1 MIGLELEEEDVA
13 EEVEGVGK
21 EEDELSDVFVGVA
34 VEVVVVATGLSEVA
48 VTGFGEVEVAGFE
61 EAEVAGVEV
70 AGEGVGEP
78 GVGGAFAGDLCAQN
92 GNAKGTCF
100 ASKGRKGKFPRTQR
114 SSPRCPRH
122 ITARTLS
129 VFAVSPFLGGGQG
142 ASAS

>member
-21 EEDELSDVFVGVA
+21 EEDELSDDVFVGVA
-34 VEVVVVATGLSEVA
+34 VEVVAVAAGLSEVA
-48 VTGFGEVEVAGFE
+48 VTGFE
-61 EAEVAGVEV
+61 EAEVAGVEEVEV
-70 AGEGVGEP
+70 AGVGEP
-78 GVGGAFAGDLCAQN
+78 GVGGTFAGDLCAQN

-122 ITARTLS
+122 TTARTLS

>member
-1 MIGLELEEEDVA
+1 MTGLELEEEDVA

-21 EEDELSDVFVGVA
+21 EEDELSDDVFVGVA
-34 VEVVVVATGLSEVA
+34 VEVVAVAAGLSEVA
-48 VTGFGEVEVAGFE
+48 VTGFE
-61 EAEVAGVEV
+61 EAEVAGVEEVEV
-70 AGEGVGEP
+70 AVVGVGEP
-78 GVGGAFAGDLCAQN
+78 GVGGAFAGGLCAQN

-122 ITARTLS
+122 TTARTLS